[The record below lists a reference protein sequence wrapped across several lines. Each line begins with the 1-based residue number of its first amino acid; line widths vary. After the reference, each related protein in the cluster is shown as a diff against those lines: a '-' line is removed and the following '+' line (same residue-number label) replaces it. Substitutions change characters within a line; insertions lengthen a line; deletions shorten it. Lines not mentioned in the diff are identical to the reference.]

1 MTTITREEIERYL
14 SAAEMTQICD
24 FDKGKLIAVTPEH
37 MVDLARIALASLDDE
52 IKLRPVGVMSES
64 AFHRLERS
72 ESRFIALWPRPG
84 IYLPRQRPDDG
95 VIVYAKVEGA

>member
-1 MTTITREEIERYL
+1 MTTITSEFTKEQLIEKLKRKVAVAESYPDVEE
-14 SAAEMTQICD
+14 AK
-24 FDKGKLIAVTPEH
+24 FDVE
-37 MVDLARIALASLDDE
+37 VFRIALASLDDE

-84 IYLPRQRPDDG
+84 IFLPRPRPDDG

>member
-1 MTTITREEIERYL
+1 MTTITRERLLKIQQWRETYGPGSNVVL
-14 SAAEMTQICD
+14 PAEE
-24 FDKGKLIAVTPEH
+24 AEE
-37 MVDLARIALASLDDE
+37 LARIALASLDDE

-84 IYLPRQRPDDG
+84 IYLPRPRPDDG

>member
-1 MTTITREEIERYL
+1 MTTITREQLIKRAQARLELMQE
-14 SAAEMTQICD
+14 AAREFSESPNAQM
-24 FDKGKLIAVTPEH
+24 
-37 MVDLARIALASLDDE
+37 DLRLAEIALASLNDE

-84 IYLPRQRPDDG
+84 IFLPRQRPDDG

>member
-1 MTTITREEIERYL
+1 MTTITKERLLKIQQWRETYGPGSNVVL
-14 SAAEMTQICD
+14 PAEE
-24 FDKGKLIAVTPEH
+24 AEE
-37 MVDLARIALASLDDE
+37 LARIALASLDDE